1 MVKAVARAFRW
12 REVLENDA
20 HAIIAE
26 IASAE
31 KINASYVGRILR
43 LTLLA
48 PNIVEALLA
57 GRQPAKLQLEDL
69 MRRFPVCWREQQAE
83 MLNLSGRDR

>member
-1 MVKAVARAFRW
+1 METSAVATVR
-12 REVLENDA
+12 
-20 HAIIAE
+20 E
-26 IASAE
+26 IAAAE

-69 MRRFPVCWREQQAE
+69 MRRCPVCWRGQQAE